1 MSDLSS
7 RPNTAEP
14 ATVATVELSDL
25 TENQRTALSLQ
36 RSLLPTVLGVDGLDI
51 AARYQPAAGNLGG
64 DWYDVFR
71 LPGDRI
77 GFVMGDV
84 VGHGLASAIVMGRL
98 RSALRAYALEHE
110 RPAHVLDLLDR
121 KIFHFERGALATVLF
136 GVSAAPYDRVTFSS
150 AGHPAPLIVAA
161 GEAAHQVDLHHDL
174 MLGVQPGTQRHER
187 TVELPRGA
195 AFCMFTDGLIERR
208 PPPEPWDDD
217 QLAEGTRALVGC
229 FTAADAERSC
239 DTIMG
244 TVLPTSW
251 VEDDV
256 AVLVVRRSDTAGR

>member
-1 MSDLSS
+1 MSDSGYPS
-7 RPNTAEP
+7 NTAAP
-14 ATVATVELSDL
+14 ASAAVAEL
-25 TENQRTALSLQ
+25 TEQQRTALALQ
-36 RSLLPTVLGVDGLDI
+36 RSLLPTVLSVDGLDI

-84 VGHGLASAIVMGRL
+84 VGHGLAAAIVMGRL

-110 RPAHVLDLLDR
+110 RPAHVLGLLDR
-121 KIFHFERGALATVLF
+121 KIYHFERGALATVLF
-136 GVSAAPYDRVTFSS
+136 GVTDAPYDRVTFSS

-161 GEAAHQVDLHHDL
+161 GETAHQVELRHDL

-187 TVELPRGA
+187 TVDLPAGA
-195 AFCMFTDGLIERR
+195 SFCMFTDGLIERR
-208 PPPEPWDDD
+208 PPPEPWDAD
-217 QLAEGTRALVGC
+217 QLSEGTRALLDC
-229 FTAADAERSC
+229 FTAGDVERNC
-239 DTIMG
+239 DDIMRV
-244 TVLPTSW
+244 VLPTRW

-256 AVLVVRRSDTAGR
+256 AVLVVRRTDG